1 MADEDLMKIASQLK
15 TILVLQIF
23 SLFLAAGCSN
33 SPSRNESNKSES
45 GYQLG
50 CYDFL
55 GQRIKANYINVE
67 GFANIGGDMLLPIN
81 QIQDCDSP
89 NAIGLTG
96 APGINSRRIW
106 PNKRVPFA
114 LPQNFPYTTEL
125 NAAISQ
131 WAASGIKWEPKTDA
145 DKDYVNFVLLPATD
159 PKIAGACGTAILG
172 LFSGVGPH
180 NITLRTRE
188 TQGTCAPVLL
198 RTLLH
203 EMGHI
208 MGFHHEHQRSDR
220 DDHIVFS
227 SDVSQNP
234 NLQKLVGT
242 VHLSPFDLSS
252 IMMYST
258 SQIPGLRTKAGA
270 VISINNALS
279 AADIAGARK
288 LYENIAPKVSIKPT
302 FERNQITNTPF
313 NVELLGEDD
322 SQLSCT
328 EAHWSWSSAVMVQ
341 KPTVSWSGAWPNCQA
356 RVTTAP
362 LSLGTLVMNFELFD
376 GIEKRAASTVV
387 TISPVNNHP
396 PVIEA
401 VADQFTGAGTVKF
414 VSVRISDADGP
425 KPCNAYSAR
434 FTDSNSLLDQAYK
447 ITGWWSGDYP
457 NCRAELK
464 PNGTASGKS
473 DVTITL
479 IDGNHRASVKFRFFA
494 GRTLGDPVID
504 ANPTQ
509 STTANVP
516 LVIPLT
522 LSNRTPLTCSST
534 HLGYRSSNPL
544 ALAPTG
550 QISWGG
556 VWPNCIATVTP
567 AETASG
573 STALDLTLSDGN
585 TTDSTRVT
593 LNVIAALPRPILW
606 GLDTLQ
612 TTTMN
617 TVKTTSFMA
626 RNLPSTWRCSSDY
639 LAYTSSQP
647 QVVAASGAIQ
657 WSGMW
662 PNCIASI
669 NPVSNAIGSA
679 IITIMASDGQRDR
692 TATSSFTLSV
702 SATNPV
708 QPSGEGNNQS
718 NTGSSNSGNGEPNR
732 QQQTSNETGINRE
745 LNMLSGQKIDLLL
758 PLPTSLLSRFDP
770 NSKCL
775 DFVKAEKTDQSTL
788 LFEEVLISGSLA
800 NCSISFTSS
809 KNALGTNVISLNT
822 SENSSNPFLILQ
834 LNVKSVLASIVADKV
849 TGKAPIWINFSG
861 DKSNTT
867 SDEKII
873 QYEWNFG
880 DGSGGRAKNFSKSF
894 TQPGEYEI
902 TLKIKTQSGKEDSEK
917 IKIKIEN

>member
-1 MADEDLMKIASQLK
+1 
-15 TILVLQIF
+15 
-23 SLFLAAGCSN
+23 
-33 SPSRNESNKSES
+33 
-45 GYQLG
+45 
-50 CYDFL
+50 
-55 GQRIKANYINVE
+55 
-67 GFANIGGDMLLPIN
+67 
-81 QIQDCDSP
+81 
-89 NAIGLTG
+89 
-96 APGINSRRIW
+96 
-106 PNKRVPFA
+106 
-114 LPQNFPYTTEL
+114 
-125 NAAISQ
+125 
-131 WAASGIKWEPKTDA
+131 
-145 DKDYVNFVLLPATD
+145 
-159 PKIAGACGTAILG
+159 
-172 LFSGVGPH
+172 
-180 NITLRTRE
+180 
-188 TQGTCAPVLL
+188 
-198 RTLLH
+198 
-203 EMGHI
+203 
-208 MGFHHEHQRSDR
+208 
-220 DDHIVFS
+220 
-227 SDVSQNP
+227 
-234 NLQKLVGT
+234 
-242 VHLSPFDLSS
+242 
-252 IMMYST
+252 
-258 SQIPGLRTKAGA
+258 
-270 VISINNALS
+270 
-279 AADIAGARK
+279 
-288 LYENIAPKVSIKPT
+288 
-302 FERNQITNTPF
+302 
-313 NVELLGEDD
+313 
-322 SQLSCT
+322 
-328 EAHWSWSSAVMVQ
+328 
-341 KPTVSWSGAWPNCQA
+341 
-356 RVTTAP
+356 
-362 LSLGTLVMNFELFD
+362 
-376 GIEKRAASTVV
+376 
-387 TISPVNNHP
+387 
-396 PVIEA
+396 
-401 VADQFTGAGTVKF
+401 
-414 VSVRISDADGP
+414 
-425 KPCNAYSAR
+425 
-434 FTDSNSLLDQAYK
+434 
-447 ITGWWSGDYP
+447 
-457 NCRAELK
+457 
-464 PNGTASGKS
+464 
-473 DVTITL
+473 
-479 IDGNHRASVKFRFFA
+479 
-494 GRTLGDPVID
+494 
-504 ANPTQ
+504 
-509 STTANVP
+509 
-516 LVIPLT
+516 
-522 LSNRTPLTCSST
+522 
-534 HLGYRSSNPL
+534 
-544 ALAPTG
+544 
-550 QISWGG
+550 

-612 TTTMN
+612 TTTIN